1 MTISRAGFP
10 RANKALYDQL
20 DLLHKYKGA
29 DQSVTNSTVLVIDDT
44 LQFPLLANAKY
55 SFEMY
60 LQFTTT
66 AAGDFKFRHVGP
78 AAPTLVSI
86 ERRHWVPNTTT
97 DVNALDSAFSAGDV
111 AIDGAAG
118 TVGLIHMRGLI
129 YNGANAGTFSLQW
142 AQNTANGTPAIVKAG
157 SFVRAFRL
165 N

>member
-10 RANKALYDQL
+10 RANKVLYDQL
-20 DLLHKYKGA
+20 DLLHKYKAA
-29 DQSVTNSTVLVIDDT
+29 DQTVNNSAVLVVDDT
-44 LQFPLLANAKY
+44 LQFPLLVNGKY
-55 SFEMY
+55 SFELY
-60 LQFTTT
+60 LQFTTNST
-66 AAGDFKFRHVGP
+66 ADFKFRTVGP

-86 ERRHWVPNTTT
+86 ERRHWVPNTVV
-97 DVNALDSAFSAGDV
+97 DVNALDAAFSAGDV

-129 YNGANAGTFSLQW
+129 YNGANAGTFSINW
-142 AQNTANGTPAIVKAG
+142 AQNTANASNTIVKAG